1 MSDPNINPLSSGKFN
16 TDTTKAISLKRTL
29 TWLWIQYNGARS
41 QNYAHRSSHC
51 NYDHTLSA
59 SKNKKQKQKQK
70 IYNNKK
76 NLTKTKLNKAKKNK
90 YNKIRLTEQPSCT

>member
-16 TDTTKAISLKRTL
+16 TDTTKVISLKRTL
-29 TWLWIQYNGARS
+29 TWFWIQYNGARS

-51 NYDHTLSA
+51 NYDLSA
-59 SKNKKQKQKQK
+59 SKKQKQKKK

-76 NLTKTKLNKAKKNK
+76 KLTKTIKKKPKTNLNKTKINK
-90 YNKIRLTEQPSCT
+90 